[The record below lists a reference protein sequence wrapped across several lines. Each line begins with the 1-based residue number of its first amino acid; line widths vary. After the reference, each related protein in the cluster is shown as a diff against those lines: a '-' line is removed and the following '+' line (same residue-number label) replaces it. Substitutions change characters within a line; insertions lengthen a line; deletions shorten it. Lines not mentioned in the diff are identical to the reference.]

1 MLKEGLSSGL
11 LSFFTTGGDFFMW
24 SYFRASAS
32 HRSRCWSS
40 VARTSA
46 NLGGSGFPGQGL
58 GFRVQG
64 SGPSISK
71 DAEKGA
77 HIPTSGN
84 ILCTIIHAM
93 VWPRLL
99 PKIQGAAHPLA
110 ARPCSTSLGDD
121 LPSAVGCATDIRSTS
136 QSSSPIPC
144 VLL

>member
-1 MLKEGLSSGL
+1 MVVLPGFCQPPIEMLEQGGPHLCEPGGLRVSG
-11 LSFFTTGGDFFMW
+11 S
-24 SYFRASAS
+24 
-32 HRSRCWSS
+32 
-40 VARTSA
+40 
-46 NLGGSGFPGQGL
+46 

-84 ILCTIIHAM
+84 ILGTIIHAM

-99 PKIQGAAHPLA
+99 SKIQGAAHPLA

-121 LPSAVGCATDIRSTS
+121 LPSAAGCATDIRSTS

-144 VLL
+144 VLLRVMRVSHRLWPYYPSPFPQPAT